1 MLCDNCRAR
10 EAKIYY
16 TEIMDGLKKEQHLC
30 EECAKKLTTFQ
41 MEAPVLSKQFTLGT
55 LLSTLLNAYEGKEEK
70 QIDDKILVCKNC
82 GMKYQ
87 EFLQHGVFGC
97 PQCYES
103 FREPLGAC
111 IKNIQ
116 GASRH
121 TGKIPK
127 GFQTTTEQIVHSMS
141 EIDRLSIRLQ
151 QAIEKEEFEE
161 AAKLRDT
168 IRDLKEKEEMKHE

>member
-1 MLCDNCRAR
+1 MLCDNCKTR

-16 TEIMDGLKKEQHLC
+16 TEIIDGCKKEQHLC
-30 EECAKKLTTFQ
+30 EECAKKFTTFQ

-55 LLSTLLNAYEGKEEK
+55 LLSSLLSAYEDTKEEK
-70 QIDDKILVCKNC
+70 EEEKILTCSHC
-82 GMKYQ
+82 GMTYQ
-87 EFLQHGVFGC
+87 EFLQQGMFGC

-103 FREPLGAC
+103 FKEPLGAC

-121 TGKIPK
+121 TGKVPK
-127 GFQTTTEQIVHSMS
+127 GFQTATEQIIHSMS
-141 EIDRLSIRLQ
+141 EIDRLTIRLQ

-168 IRDLKEKEEMKHE
+168 IRELKDKEAMKHE